1 MIAFQDACAFVA
13 KEAELLDRKDYAAWT
28 DLWTDD
34 GLYIIPVGRDETDF
48 ANSLNLAYDDAD
60 MRRMRTTRLSSKHSV
75 SAVHAAITVR
85 TLGRFVEGK
94 ASKNKIELRAAQHL
108 IEYRSDEHRLM
119 AADVEYEIRKVDGEL
134 KLARKIIRLVNSES
148 ALHALGYLP

>member
-85 TLGRFVEGK
+85 TLGRFVEGE
-94 ASKNKIELRAAQHL
+94 ASKDKIELRAAQHL